1 MRRAGSPPVGGKR
14 ALLAAVSGV
23 ALLGALGC
31 SPSGSGDTSDDSSTP
46 QASGSNSL
54 ENLDP
59 CEMLSEAELKSFGL
73 ELPGEPTE
81 DLPWSP
87 GCYYSGEPISAALSK
102 DTRNTVSSNAE
113 KDVWAEFERIQVNG
127 RSGARTITKG
137 ATQARICNV
146 MFNAGD
152 GLIQVQASEDRLPD
166 EVDECAKGLEIAKK
180 VEPDMP
186 EPA

>member
-1 MRRAGSPPVGGKR
+1 MSSWKR
-14 ALLAAVSGV
+14 AMLAAVSGV

-31 SPSGSGDTSDDSSTP
+31 SPSGSGDTSDSPSAT
-46 QASGSNSL
+46 QASGGKSL
-54 ENLDP
+54 ESLDP
-59 CEMLSEAELKSFGL
+59 CTMLSEAELKSFGL

-87 GCYYSGEPISAALSK
+87 GCYYEGDPITLTLFK

-113 KDVWAEFERIQVNG
+113 KSTWAEFERLQVNG

-146 MFNAGD
+146 MFDAGD
-152 GLIQVQASEDRLPD
+152 GLIQVQATESRLP
-166 EVDECAKGLEIAKK
+166 ESVDECAKALEIAKK
-180 VEPDMP
+180 VEPNVP